1 MFCFFIFSKVFFCNS
16 IFIVITLYSL
26 WPEDFQVFFP
36 AVKHDL
42 QEGGR
47 SREGNKE
54 EEEEE
59 EGEGWLAGKDLR
71 DTDLAVVDYETKIG
85 YR

>member
-1 MFCFFIFSKVFFCNS
+1 MARR
-16 IFIVITLYSL
+16 L
-26 WPEDFQVFFP
+26 PGFFP
-36 AVKHDL
+36 NCEAWPIDNGAQREGEERGK
-42 QEGGR
+42 EGGR